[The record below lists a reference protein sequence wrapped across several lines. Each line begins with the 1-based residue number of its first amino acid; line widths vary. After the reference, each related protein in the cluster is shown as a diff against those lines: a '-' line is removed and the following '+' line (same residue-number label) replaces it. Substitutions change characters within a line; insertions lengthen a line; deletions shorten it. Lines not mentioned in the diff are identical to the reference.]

1 MGTATNP
8 VTPASR
14 LDVVF
19 DGTWVFVP
27 KTDAAG
33 TILGVDVYSPSC
45 GHPHG
50 ATFNYNIDPN
60 PWPAPGEF
68 YMLDDH
74 GHILFIQRAP
84 GSGAGMNISAI
95 DKNINQSVAA
105 RPMGSNWDLMISIPA
120 GPDSWTSEDTVVPQ
134 ATNPAGQIV
143 PCFSGKDVPAGKV
156 SSLQTLTFMGVTGV
170 ELCEFARLN
179 FRPRFQIRGKAGH

>member
-1 MGTATNP
+1 MGTASNP
-8 VTPASR
+8 VAPSSR

-33 TILGVDVYSPSC
+33 TIVGVDVYSPAC

-50 ATFNYNIDPN
+50 ATFNYHLNPN
-60 PWPAPGEF
+60 PWPAPEF
-68 YMLDDH
+68 YMLDEH
-74 GHILFIQRAP
+74 GHMLFIQRAP

-120 GPDSWTSEDTVVPQ
+120 GPDSWASADTVVPQ
-134 ATNPAGQIV
+134 ATDPAGQIV
-143 PCFSGKDVPAGKV
+143 PCFSGRTSPPGR
-156 SSLQTLTFMGVTGV
+156 S
-170 ELCEFARLN
+170 RR
-179 FRPRFQIRGKAGH
+179 FRR